1 MALQKLGINR
11 KDLKEDS
18 PTGAEA
24 GGKKLAVVLHK
35 GKVFA
40 IYAVCTH
47 EGGPLDEGSMD
58 GDEILCPWHAGAYN
72 IMTGKADENTNW
84 VHDTPVYKVVEDK
97 ASGEL
102 SVEI

>member
-1 MALQKLGINR
+1 MALQKLGINK

-47 EGGPLDEGSMD
+47 EGGPLEEGSMD
-58 GDEILCPWHAGAYN
+58 GDEIICPWHSGAYN

-84 VHDTPVYKVVEDK
+84 VHDTPVYKIVEGADG
-97 ASGEL
+97 AL
-102 SVEI
+102 SVDM